1 MKFVLGPPPNNGF
14 NAYQTNVFL
23 VIPTHKMPLVGLPQ
37 KWPLPFPH
45 DPIPAMSYPFLPPT
59 PFYVFPSFFLKKE
72 SGALSFIRREQK
84 KYDYNI
90 RVQHLNWNKLW

>member
-1 MKFVLGPPPNNGF
+1 MKFVLGTPPNNGF

-45 DPIPAMSYPFLPPT
+45 DPIPAMSYPFPPPT
-59 PFYVFPSFFLKKE
+59 PFYVFPSFYKKKSQELCHSLGE
-72 SGALSFIRREQK
+72 SK
-84 KYDYNI
+84 KNMI
-90 RVQHLNWNKLW
+90 TI